1 MVTLRID
8 GKKVAVPE
16 GTTVLDAARK
26 LDIHIPTLCF
36 HEAITPYGGCRL
48 CVVEVTR
55 DGATQIASSCAYEAA
70 DGLEVKT
77 ATERVMELRKFM
89 VELLLAEAP
98 QAQVLQ
104 DLAQELGVKTPK
116 RFKVRNELC
125 IACGQCVR
133 ACREIVGVSAID
145 FANKGYEKK
154 AAAPFFE
161 RSDVCIAC
169 GACAYVCPT
178 GVMKLVHPQDRKIH
192 HREMHLGPTTAIRVP
207 TLQAIPNVP
216 FIDRDACIHFRTGEC
231 RVCEKVCPVEAVH
244 HDMQDEFEEIEVGSI
259 IVATGYKPFDP
270 TH

>member
-1 MVTLRID
+1 MVKLRID
-8 GKKVAVPE
+8 GKELEVPK

-77 ATERVMELRKFM
+77 ATDRVLELRKFM

-98 QAQVLQ
+98 EAQILQ
-104 DLAQELGVKTPK
+104 ELAQELGVKAPK
-116 RFKVRNELC
+116 RFKARNELC

-161 RSDVCIAC
+161 RSDACIGC
-169 GACAYVCPT
+169 GTCFSICPT
-178 GVMKLVHPQDRKIH
+178 GAITLKDIAEGETAALPDGTQVIGPARIIDNWKVGLAMKKCKQCGEHFAPQFQL
-192 HREMHLGPTTAIRVP
+192 E
-207 TLQAIPNVP
+207 
-216 FIDRDACIHFRTGEC
+216 HFTKTVNLSADFYDVCVQCRT
-231 RVCEKVCPVEAVH
+231 
-244 HDMQDEFEEIEVGSI
+244 
-259 IVATGYKPFDP
+259 
-270 TH
+270 

>member
-8 GKKVAVPE
+8 GKKVAVPQ
-16 GTTVLDAARK
+16 GTTVLDAARR

-55 DGATQIASSCAYEAA
+55 DGVTQIASSCVYEAA

-77 ATERVMELRKFM
+77 ATDRVLELRRFM

-104 DLAQELGVKTPK
+104 DLAQELGVKPPK
-116 RFKVRNELC
+116 RFKARNELC

-161 RSDVCIAC
+161 RSDACIGC
-169 GACAYVCPT
+169 GTCFNICPT
-178 GVMKLVHPQDRKIH
+178 GAITMKDIAEGEQAELPDGTTV
-192 HREMHLGPTTAIRVP
+192 LGPARIIDNWKVGLAMKTCK
-207 TLQAIPNVP
+207 QCGEP
-216 FIDRDACIHFRTGEC
+216 FAPQFQLEHFTKKVNLPADFYDVCVQCRT
-231 RVCEKVCPVEAVH
+231 
-244 HDMQDEFEEIEVGSI
+244 
-259 IVATGYKPFDP
+259 
-270 TH
+270 